1 MTKEELLS
9 KLSDIEWD
17 DFEVKAS
24 TDDLSKS
31 VRDTVSAFCNTGG
44 GWIILGVGQNKNG
57 FFIKGL
63 TNPEKIEQDFI
74 SQLSGLNLYSSLI
87 VPKVEKYNFYSKIV
101 LGFYIPSSPFK
112 PVYYGGNNN
121 NTFIRTGSGDRR
133 ASKEEI
139 NALLRD
145 QSFGTL
151 SSKPTEYSDLELL
164 HQPSINRFRDYMARF
179 NPNHKYNAL
188 STYELFIKTGIIVND
203 KITYAGFLMF
213 GKEETITPLFPD
225 FRIDLLEIPGT
236 SYSNSIRRY
245 DFRLEEQENL
255 WEYYF
260 ALFYRLRQRV
270 DNLFTGIN
278 QEGIGIEDAPQIEAI
293 REALVNLIIHA
304 DYFSTMKPRIRLFDD
319 KIEFQN
325 PGSLPKPIEI
335 LINEDI
341 SMPRN
346 PVLAKLFRAVKLA
359 ENAGFGIDKM
369 RDGWNGFAKS
379 YPIFNSDV
387 LMTSVSF
394 VNLEYYDTYISPK
407 QNPSEYPSE
416 YLSETT
422 NHPSEYPSES
432 RKHPSEYPSESTNTP
447 PNPNELNDLLQL
459 LPTKQAAIIELIF
472 HNNLL
477 GRKELADL
485 LKISETTIKD
495 HLEALTKKGYLIRE
509 GTKGGRWIV
518 QLKKNKA

>member
-1 MTKEELLS
+1 MTKHELIS

-44 GWIILGVGQNKNG
+44 GWIILGVGQNKNS

-87 VPKVEKYNFYSKIV
+87 VPKVEKYNFDGEIV

-151 SSKPTEYSDLELL
+151 SSKPTEYSDLGLL
-164 HQPSINRFRDYMARF
+164 HQPSVNRFRDYMARF

-188 STYELFIKTGIIVND
+188 STYELFSKTGIIVND

-260 ALFYRLRQRV
+260 ALFNRLRQRL
-270 DNLFTGIN
+270 DNHFTGIN
-278 QEGIGIEDAPQIEAI
+278 REGIGIEEAPQVEAI

-325 PGSLPKPIEI
+325 PGSMPKPIEV

-387 LMTSVSF
+387 VMTTVSF
-394 VNLEYYDTYISPK
+394 VNLEFYDTYTNP
-407 QNPSEYPSE
+407 NPSEY
-416 YLSETT
+416 
-422 NHPSEYPSES
+422 H
-432 RKHPSEYPSESTNTP
+432 KHPSEYPSEYPSESQNTP
-447 PNPNELNDLLQL
+447 PNPTELNLLLQL
-459 LPTKQAAIIELIF
+459 LPPKQASIIEILF
-472 HNNLL
+472 HYGTINRN
-477 GRKELADL
+477 ELAKKLD
-485 LKISETTIKD
+485 ISDRTLKD

-518 QLKKNKA
+518 QLKKTKG